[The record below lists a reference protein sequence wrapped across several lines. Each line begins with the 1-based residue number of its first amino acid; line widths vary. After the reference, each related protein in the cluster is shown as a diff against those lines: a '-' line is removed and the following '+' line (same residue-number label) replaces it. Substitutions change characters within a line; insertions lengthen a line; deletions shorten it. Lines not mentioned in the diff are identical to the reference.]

1 MPISR
6 NDSIFPGDMIY
17 TPRANNEIDENQK
30 GTLEVSLFTQVSRLI
45 LKLSNGD
52 NMEKLKEYIY
62 IYSCGTFKEEEEGG
76 EGRNHFPFSYFDST
90 VARS

>member
-1 MPISR
+1 
-6 NDSIFPGDMIY
+6 MIY

-62 IYSCGTFKEEEEGG
+62 IYI
-76 EGRNHFPFSYFDST
+76 
-90 VARS
+90 